1 MNLSFHRRDLW
12 NDNHRMAIQEG
23 ADAVV
28 TLIATLENLEK
39 VEKERDKAWAKV
51 ALWEKYHLPR

>member
-1 MNLSFHRRDLW
+1 
-12 NDNHRMAIQEG
+12 MAIQEG